1 MNRKASREEGM
12 KWSWR
17 VATMAGIGIYVHVTF
32 LLLIFFAGW
41 KGYSVQQKASDALWY
56 IAFTLTLFFIV
67 VLHEL
72 GHALAARRYGIGTRD
87 ITLLPIGGVA
97 RLERMPEKPRQELVV
112 ALAGPAVN
120 VVLAILIGAGMML
133 AARFSSGEQVLS
145 AGRGFITGLLY
156 VNIVLVV
163 FNLLPAF
170 PMDGGRV
177 LRALLAIRMDY
188 VRATQIAAN
197 IGQGMAFIFGMLGL
211 LGFMGGPMNP
221 LLILIAVFVWMGAA
235 QESNMVQVKSALG
248 HTRVGQLMITD
259 FRTLAPED
267 TLSRAVDLLLTTH
280 QQDFPVVV
288 SGRVVGVLTRSA
300 LVQGLAR
307 LGSQLPVADAMEQQ
321 FQTADA
327 DDLVE
332 AVFTRLQGPTL
343 RSMPVLWNGQLA
355 GMITA
360 ENVGEYLMIEAAL
373 HNDPN
378 ERRNLMPAGRVQ
390 FADK

>member
-1 MNRKASREEGM
+1 M

>member
-1 MNRKASREEGM
+1 
-12 KWSWR
+12 
-17 VATMAGIGIYVHVTF
+17 MAGIGIYVHVTF